1 MTNELT
7 SSDRSQKK
15 HKKQPQDKQITHKKE
30 KLTPMACTP
39 VVKHKDLWN
48 HRMFNTSR
56 NIVFTIMTWHKRD
69 AKKQFDQEKAENV
82 QLCK

>member
-30 KLTPMACTP
+30 KLTRMAC
-39 VVKHKDLWN
+39 
-48 HRMFNTSR
+48 
-56 NIVFTIMTWHKRD
+56 
-69 AKKQFDQEKAENV
+69 NV
-82 QLCK
+82 LQL